1 LNSAQETNVDPDKAA
16 GAESTTSGGLTPNQV
31 ERDIPVVEGRFGSV
45 AEVTII
51 LVNRVPVGFELALVA
66 LSAVLDRLMLDAAG
80 RVKSLVGE
88 LSEML
93 VVEGMKELS
102 GSRSQSWSLWW
113 FM

>member
-1 LNSAQETNVDPDKAA
+1 M
-16 GAESTTSGGLTPNQV
+16 

-66 LSAVLDRLMLDAAG
+66 LPAVLDRLMLDAAG

-102 GSRSQSWSLWW
+102 RSRSQSWSLWW

>member
-1 LNSAQETNVDPDKAA
+1 
-16 GAESTTSGGLTPNQV
+16 V

-66 LSAVLDRLMLDAAG
+66 LPAVLDRLMLDAAG

-102 GSRSQSWSLWW
+102 RSRSQSWSLWW